1 MQEGVKIY
9 DISFKE
15 MLMKSERLLIKI
27 VNKVFGK
34 HFPIDSE
41 IKFLNATTIGED
53 GSVLEKDVYFEIC
66 GERFHIEAQSYW
78 DDMMFRLFEYA
89 VSTDEGYE
97 KIDSTHAVY
106 HMPKQA
112 VVFLKDTNKAND
124 KLFIRLILPDEQEVE
139 YSVHAIR
146 ALGYYPEE
154 LVENDMEILL
164 PFQIIRLYNKV
175 GSYDGYS
182 EEEKD
187 KFWNDYKEICN
198 SVVVTLKSLL
208 DEGTIT
214 NDDYQRMIEIT
225 KSLDEYVYGL
235 LADKSTRGADS
246 MLQEKVM
253 LWGDRIRAE
262 AKAEAKAEEKNEL
275 AEMMINDE
283 KPIDE
288 IERYTGLN
296 AAALK
301 QIAKSLGKTLVI

>member
-1 MQEGVKIY
+1 
-9 DISFKE
+9 
-15 MLMKSERLLIKI
+15 
-27 VNKVFGK
+27 
-34 HFPIDSE
+34 
-41 IKFLNATTIGED
+41 
-53 GSVLEKDVYFEIC
+53 
-66 GERFHIEAQSYW
+66 
-78 DDMMFRLFEYA
+78 
-89 VSTDEGYE
+89 
-97 KIDSTHAVY
+97 
-106 HMPKQA
+106 
-112 VVFLKDTNKAND
+112 
-124 KLFIRLILPDEQEVE
+124 
-139 YSVHAIR
+139 
-146 ALGYYPEE
+146 
-154 LVENDMEILL
+154 MEILL

-235 LADKSTRGADS
+235 LEDKSTRGADS